1 MNPSISSPL
10 LFLGAP
16 GLIGNQVIP
25 ALINAGFSVLAGSRR
40 GLSVGGAPDVG
51 VDMRD
56 PANLARAMQGVAAV
70 GLVISDGQ
78 QARFFCRSAMRGSAI
93 SISATWLMQPF
104 LR

>member
-1 MNPSISSPL
+1 MNPFISSPL

-40 GLSVGGAPDVG
+40 GLSVGGAPGVG

-56 PANLARAMQGVAAV
+56 PQ
-70 GLVISDGQ
+70 
-78 QARFFCRSAMRGSAI
+78 
-93 SISATWLMQPF
+93 TWLKRCRAWQQ
-104 LR
+104 LAS

>member
-1 MNPSISSPL
+1 MNPSSSSPL

-40 GLSVGGAPDVG
+40 GLSVGGAPGVG

-56 PANLARAMQGVAAV
+56 PASLARAMQGVAAV
-70 GLVISDGQ
+70 GLVISGVKSARGRHRSLVCGRLDGVVRLDPGFR
-78 QARFFCRSAMRGSAI
+78 AR
-93 SISATWLMQPF
+93 
-104 LR
+104 